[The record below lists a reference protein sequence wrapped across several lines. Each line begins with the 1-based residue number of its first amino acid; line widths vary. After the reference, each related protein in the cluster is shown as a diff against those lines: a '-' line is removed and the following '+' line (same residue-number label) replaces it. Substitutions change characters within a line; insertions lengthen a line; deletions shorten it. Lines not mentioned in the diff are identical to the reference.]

1 MIWNTTTV
9 YCLFAMITCRNLS
22 IVDGIMSKLDSYTN
36 DLEQLIEERTREL
49 EEERL
54 KSELLLY
61 SMMPR

>member
-1 MIWNTTTV
+1 
-9 YCLFAMITCRNLS
+9 MITCRNLS